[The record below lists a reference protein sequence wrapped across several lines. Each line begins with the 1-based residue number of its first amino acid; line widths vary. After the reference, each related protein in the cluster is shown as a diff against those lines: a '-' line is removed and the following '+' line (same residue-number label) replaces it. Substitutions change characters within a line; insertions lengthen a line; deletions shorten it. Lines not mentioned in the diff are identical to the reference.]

1 MRDNMNYLKKLFNL
15 EEKVAVLTGGG
26 GILAGEMAK
35 GFLNVG
41 AKVVLLDINEKN
53 LINKVK
59 SLSKINNE
67 IIGIKCDVLSE
78 ESINEAHQ
86 KILDKFNRIDILINA
101 AGGNMPGATIGVDQT
116 VFDLKIDELKK
127 VTDLNLIGT
136 VLPTLIFG
144 KTMAN
149 QKSGSIINIS
159 SMASYRVITRVVGYS
174 SAKAAIDNFT
184 KWMAVELA
192 QKFGNGIRVNAI
204 APGFLLT
211 DQNRT
216 LLTNEDG
223 SLTERGKTII
233 NVTPFKRFGE
243 PDELIGTVIWL
254 SSDASKFVTGAII
267 PIDGGFNVFS
277 GV

>member
-1 MRDNMNYLKKLFNL
+1 MEYLGTLFNIKD
-15 EEKVAVLTGGG
+15 KVAVLTGGG

-35 GFLNVG
+35 GFLNAG
-41 AKVVLLDINEKN
+41 AKVVLLDINENN
-53 LINKVK
+53 LKNKVD
-59 SLSKINNE
+59 SLSKSGNN
-67 IIGIKCDVLSE
+67 IIGTVCNVLSE
-78 ESINEAHQ
+78 ESVRKAHNEIINQ
-86 KILDKFNRIDILINA
+86 YKRIDILVNA
-101 AGGNMPGATIGVDQT
+101 AGGNMPGATVGLDQT
-116 VFDLKIDELKK
+116 IFDLDLNDLKK
-127 VTDLNLIGT
+127 VTDLNLNGT
-136 VLPTLIFG
+136 IIPTLVIG
-144 KTMAN
+144 KTMAE

-174 SAKAAIDNFT
+174 AAKAAIDNFT
-184 KWMAVELA
+184 KWMAVEMA
-192 QKFGNGIRVNAI
+192 RNFGNGIRVNAI

-233 NVTPFKRFGE
+233 KVTPFQRFGE
-243 PDELIGTVIWL
+243 PEELIGTILWL
-254 SSDASKFVTGAII
+254 ASDASRFVTGAII